1 MPDSTVPIFWQFSL
15 SSINAIVWVV
25 LLLLG
30 LVIGLKMRWGRL
42 VAITA
47 FLTLDLIAFGAF
59 VRLTDSGLGCPDWPG
74 CYGQLLPTQ
83 AGAQINQAI
92 ADQGGTHGP
101 VSHGKAWIAFSYRL
115 ARFA

>member
-1 MPDSTVPIFWQFSL
+1 MPDPSAPILWQFSL
-15 SSINAIVWVV
+15 STINAIVWVV

-30 LVIGLKMRWGRL
+30 LVMGLKMRWGRL

-74 CYGQLLPTQ
+74 CYGQLLPVQASAQITQ
-83 AGAQINQAI
+83 AM
-92 ADQGGTHGP
+92 
-101 VSHGKAWIAFSYRL
+101 
-115 ARFA
+115 AR